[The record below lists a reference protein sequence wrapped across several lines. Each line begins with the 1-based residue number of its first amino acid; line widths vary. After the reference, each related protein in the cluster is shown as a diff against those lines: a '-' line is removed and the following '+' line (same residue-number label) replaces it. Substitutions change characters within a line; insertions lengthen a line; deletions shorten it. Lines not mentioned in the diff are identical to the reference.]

1 VERKLA
7 GKTAIVTGAA
17 RGLGRGVAL
26 RLAALGADIAVNDIN
41 LRGHEEFDEQLSA
54 ATVMDECTAY
64 GVRSVGIE
72 ADMTDRKAVSAMV
85 DRVVTEWG
93 GVDILVNV
101 AGGML
106 RPIPTS
112 YASTMDPDDYEFIMA
127 INASSAI
134 YACQAVIPSMKERG
148 GGRIVNT
155 SSTAAFGGGPSF
167 ANYGIAKAAVIRYTR
182 SLAAEVGEF
191 GIHVNC
197 IAPALI
203 ATSRA
208 NAQFPDRVKAA
219 ESIPL
224 RRLGE
229 PEDVAKVVE
238 FLVTDLSDYIT
249 GQVISVCGG
258 RHLTGT

>member
-1 VERKLA
+1 MERKLT
-7 GKTAIVTGAA
+7 GKIAIVTGAA

-26 RLAALGADIAVNDIN
+26 RLADLGADVAVNDIN
-41 LRGHEEFDEQLSA
+41 LRGHEEFDEELA
-54 ATVMDECTAY
+54 AETVADECIAR
-64 GVRSVGIE
+64 GVRSMGIE
-72 ADMTDRKAVSAMV
+72 ADMTDRAAVQAMV
-85 DRVVTEWG
+85 DRVVAEWG

-106 RPIPTS
+106 RPIENS
-112 YASTMDPDDYEFIMA
+112 AASTMDIDDYEFIMA

-134 YACQAVIPSMKERG
+134 YACQAVIPSMKDRG

-155 SSTAAFGGGPSF
+155 SSTAAFGGNKTF
-167 ANYGIAKAAVIRYTR
+167 TNYGIAKAAVIRYTR
-182 SLAAEVGEF
+182 SLAAEVGPD
-191 GIHVNC
+191 GINVNC
-197 IAPALI
+197 IAPSLI

-219 ESIPL
+219 ERIPL
-224 RRLGE
+224 RRLGT

-249 GQVISVCGG
+249 GQCITVCGG
-258 RHLTGT
+258 NYLNVS